1 MTDVKFLAVLRVAD
15 KNILSSYSHTKVTA
29 EERKKFLEIAEKVVS
44 APSWHKEV
52 GANSRHALEFET
64 LKLHFMIDSGSFV
77 FFAVTNA
84 AYPLRVAHLMINEL
98 QAQFTV
104 TFAAA
109 ATKDTSLDCSKMMK
123 AIATKYEDVT
133 KVDKLAHVQHQVEV
147 VKDTMKDSINI
158 ALSNTEKIDTLSEKA
173 NHLADTAS
181 IFHKGATDLRR
192 QMWWKNFKVTLA
204 IALAVIL
211 AILVLLASL
220 GVFNKSS
227 NESKSLRFRR

>member
-29 EERKKFLEIAEKVVS
+29 EERTKFLEIAKKVVS

-64 LKLHFMIDSGSFV
+64 LKLHFMLDSGSFV

-98 QAQFTV
+98 QAQFT
-104 TFAAA
+104 FAAA
-109 ATKDTSLDCSKMMK
+109 ATKESSLDCSK
-123 AIATKYEDVT
+123 AITTTVHT
-133 KVDKLAHVQHQVEV
+133 PRLINRVDDESHRDQVEV